1 MSFKNIKTATDLV
14 NEAQLASDNL
24 VIAQA
29 EQYLSDTDWIVVKVS
44 ELVIDGIDTTDIKQ
58 QYATEL
64 DKRKVSRDTINSLQP
79 TV

>member
-24 VIAQA
+24 VITQA

>member
-24 VIAQA
+24 VITQA

-44 ELVIDGIDTTDIKQ
+44 ELIIDGIDTTDIKQ

-64 DKRKVSRDTINSLQP
+64 DKRTISRDTINSLQP